1 MLTLYIGSVF
11 VFLAKKMEVSRIKNL
26 LITFKETIFSSLP
39 LAAIVLLVCVFI
51 APLAD
56 PADYLKLLIGYLA
69 VTVGQTLFLVGL
81 ESSILPIG
89 KIVGQSLI
97 KLKNLWLIVLCGIVF
112 GFVVT
117 VAEPALEVLARQ
129 THLVLDAVDIHAF
142 VWLASAGTGLSVGFA
157 LLRLMK
163 NWSIKKIFALAYAFV
178 FAMILIVPE
187 EFVGLAFDASGAT
200 TGDVSVPFILA
211 LGIGVSQTLSKRKS
225 NDETFGIIGI
235 TSIGPII
242 AIFLY
247 GLYLFISRQGNLP
260 LNDIYDPAISG
271 GFMSILQDNVVAVAL
286 ALLPVLLA
294 FIPFQIFIV
303 KLPRQKF
310 IHLMLGAILV
320 YFGLLVFLSGI
331 DYGFAFAGKYIGEV
345 FLDPAR
351 PSWFRYILL
360 IISFFLGM
368 AITLSEPAVTVL
380 GDQLE
385 ELTNGHIKKMTIR
398 LTLAL
403 GIGCAVVLSVVKILT
418 GINILFFLAPLY
430 LVAVLLMKP
439 SSQLFTS
446 LAFDSGGVTGGAL
459 TSAFLTPLTLG
470 IAQAVALQD
479 PANAQSVLTNGF
491 GIIAFI
497 SVTPLIAVQVLGI
510 LYESRAAKQEAQ
522 DIADEKFHLAE
533 LMEEEGE

>member
-1 MLTLYIGSVF
+1 MT
-11 VFLAKKMEVSRIKNL
+11 RIKNL
-26 LITFKETIFSSLP
+26 LTTLKETVLSSLP
-39 LAAIVLLVCVFI
+39 LAAIVILVCVFI
-51 APLAD
+51 APLTSAQ
-56 PADYLKLLIGYLA
+56 DYLKLLIGYLA

-97 KLKNLWLIVLCGIVF
+97 RLKSIGLIVLCGVIF

-117 VAEPALEVLARQ
+117 IAEPALEVLARQ
-129 THLVLDAVDIHAF
+129 THLVLDAIDVKTF

-163 NWSIKKIFALAYAFV
+163 NWSIKKIFLGAYAFI
-178 FAMILIVPE
+178 FAMVLIVPE
-187 EFVGLAFDASGAT
+187 EFIGLAFDASGAT
-200 TGDVSVPFILA
+200 TGDISVPFILA

-225 NDETFGIIGI
+225 NDDTFGIIGI

-247 GLYLFISRQGNLP
+247 GLYLFITRQGSLP
-260 LNDIYDPAISG
+260 LNDVYDPAVTG
-271 GFMSILQDNVVAVAL
+271 TFMSILAENVFSVAL
-286 ALLPVLLA
+286 ALLPVLIA
-294 FIPFQIFIV
+294 FLPFQLFIV

-310 IHLMLGAILV
+310 IHLLLGSVMV
-320 YFGLLVFLSGI
+320 YIGLLIFISGI

-351 PSWFRYILL
+351 PAWFPYILL
-360 IISFFLGM
+360 IIGFFLGI

-403 GIGCAVVLSVVKILT
+403 GIGVAVILAIVKILT
-418 GINILFFLAPLY
+418 GLNILYFLAPLY
-430 LVAVLLMKP
+430 FIALILMKF

-446 LAFDSGGVTGGAL
+446 LAFDSGGVSGGAL

-470 IAQAVALQD
+470 IAQAVALQN
-479 PANAQSVLTNGF
+479 PENAQSILTNGF

-497 SVTPLIAVQVLGI
+497 SVTPLIAVQLLGI
-510 LYESRAAKQEAQ
+510 LYERRFARYEQEA
-522 DIADEKFHLAE
+522 ATDEVAE
-533 LMEEEGE
+533 LSAMLEEGDD

>member
-1 MLTLYIGSVF
+1 MQPIKKLVETL
-11 VFLAKKMEVSRIKNL
+11 
-26 LITFKETIFSSLP
+26 KETILSSLP
-39 LAAIVLLVCVFI
+39 LAAIVILVCVFI
-51 APLAD
+51 APLENTG
-56 PADYLKLLIGYLA
+56 DYLKLLIGYGA

-81 ESSILPIG
+81 DASILPIG

-97 KLKNLWLIVLCGIVF
+97 KLKNLWLIVIFGVIF

-129 THLVLDAVDIHAF
+129 TNLVLDAVNIRHF
-142 VWLASAGTGLSVGFA
+142 VWLASTGTGLSVGFA
-157 LLRLMK
+157 LMRLMK
-163 NWSIKKIFALAYAFV
+163 NWNIKKIFAVLYAIV
-178 FAMILIVPE
+178 FAMIAIVPE

-211 LGIGVSQTLSKRKS
+211 LGIGVSQTMSKRKS

-235 TSIGPII
+235 TSVGPII

-247 GLYLFISRQGNLP
+247 GIYIYFSHDGNLQF
-260 LNDIYDPAISG
+260 DQVYDPAISG
-271 GFMSILQDNVVAVAL
+271 SFMSILRGNIVDVAL
-286 ALLPVLLA
+286 ALIPVILA
-294 FIPFQIFIV
+294 FIPFQLFLV
-303 KLPRQKF
+303 KMPKRRF
-310 IHLMLGAILV
+310 ARIMLGTIMV
-320 YFGLLVFLSGI
+320 YLGLLVFLTGI

-351 PSWFRYILL
+351 PEWFQYILL
-360 IISFFLGM
+360 VISFFLGM

-398 LTLAL
+398 ITLAL
-403 GIGCAVVLSVVKILT
+403 GIGCAVVLSVIKILT
-418 GINILFFLAPLY
+418 EINILYFLAPLY
-430 LVAVLLMKP
+430 LIAIILMKY
-439 SSQLFTS
+439 SSKLFTS

-470 IAQAVALQD
+470 IAQAVAARD
-479 PANAQSVLTNGF
+479 PLTAQSVLTNGF

-510 LYESRAAKQEAQ
+510 IYERRSHKLEEQYNQ
-522 DIADEKFHLAE
+522 
-533 LMEEEGE
+533 MERTSLEEFMDQKGENQ